1 MIKKNILFI
10 LTFIFCVTSSSQIN
24 KNTYRWGVGVKYQ
37 PIALSVKRYTSIN
50 NALEFLLIKQT
61 EGYRV
66 TSLFEMT
73 PLLNPS
79 ASLRLILGP
88 GLHLG
93 YWEKKYQNHYS
104 SNPVFGG
111 DLVFGLEVKIP
122 KIPIALQIDYQPTVD
137 VIGNNDIYK
146 DWGGAT
152 LRIAW

>member
-1 MIKKNILFI
+1 MKKNILFI
-10 LTFIFCVTSSSQIN
+10 PAIFFCITCFSQVS
-24 KNTYRWGVGVKYQ
+24 KNTYRWGIGVKYQ

-50 NALEFLLIKQT
+50 SALEFLLTKQT

-66 TSLFEMT
+66 TSLFEMA

-111 DLVFGLEVKIP
+111 DVVLGLEVKIP
-122 KIPIALQIDYQPTVD
+122 KVPISLQIDYLPTVD
-137 VIGNNDIYK
+137 VIGNNEIYK

-152 LRIAW
+152 LRIVW